1 MALKVVIATRN
12 RGKISEIKT
21 ILKDLSLELLSLD
34 DFPQIKLPPEEGK
47 TFEENALAKAGYVA
61 SITGL
66 PALADDSGLE
76 VDALNGRPGVYSA
89 RYAGEGATDR
99 ENYLKL
105 LSELK
110 GIEDRSARF
119 RCVIAFVDLRK
130 GDRTFEGVFEGVI
143 SEAPRGDRGFGYDPV
158 FFVPRE
164 NRTVAELTDEEKNSV
179 SHRARA
185 LKRFREWMERA
196 G

>member
-34 DFPQIKLPPEEGK
+34 DFPQIKLPPEEGN
-47 TFEENALAKAGYVA
+47 TFEENALAKARYVA
-61 SITGL
+61 SITDL

-76 VDALNGRPGVYSA
+76 VDALNGRPGVCSA
-89 RYAGEGATDR
+89 RYAGEGSTDR

-110 GIEDRSARF
+110 GIGDRRARF
-119 RCVIAFVDLRK
+119 RCVIAFVDPRK
-130 GDRTFEGVFEGVI
+130 GDRTFEGVFEGVVA
-143 SEAPRGDRGFGYDPV
+143 EAPRGHRGFGYDPV
-158 FFVPRE
+158 FLVPHK
-164 NRTVAELTDEEKNSV
+164 NRTVAELTDGEKNSI
-179 SHRARA
+179 SHRAGA
-185 LKRFREWMERA
+185 LKRFREWMEGA